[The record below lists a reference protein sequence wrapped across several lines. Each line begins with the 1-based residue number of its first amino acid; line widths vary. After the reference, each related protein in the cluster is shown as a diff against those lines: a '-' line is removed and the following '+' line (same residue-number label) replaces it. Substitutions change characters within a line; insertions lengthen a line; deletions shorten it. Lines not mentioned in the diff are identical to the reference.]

1 MAFVSTLPLT
11 VPKSVLNVEIFSS
24 APLKLPLIVSIFVV
38 ISAIPPVVML
48 SITAV
53 KVLLLVE
60 LQI

>member
-38 ISAIPPVVML
+38 ISAIPPVVIL
-48 SITAV
+48 
-53 KVLLLVE
+53 
-60 LQI
+60 